1 MILSLVNLMVSVVGL
16 SVVLGGGGAQV
27 ILSLVNLR
35 ISVGWLSAVLGG
47 EELRRFYP

>member
-1 MILSLVNLMVSVVGL
+1 MILSVANLMIFVGWL

-47 EELRRFYP
+47 EELR